1 MKKLVILTHPN
12 IQESNVNKTWINELK
27 KYPESFEI
35 HSLYEIYPDLNF
47 DVQKEQALLEKYDTI
62 IFQFPIHWFNVPFA
76 FKKYMDE
83 VLTYGW
89 AFGPGGDKFKGKKI
103 GFAASTGGPKES
115 YDSFVKLE
123 TLLSPEYVSFQYIGS
138 EIIGSHAFYGISTQ
152 PSQESIEENAKEYVK
167 TFA

>member
-12 IQESNVNKTWINELK
+12 IQESSVNKTWINELK

-76 FKKYMDE
+76 FKKYLDE

-138 EIIGSHAFYGISTQ
+138 EIIGLHAFYGISTQ

>member
-27 KYPESFEI
+27 KYPELFDI
-35 HSLYEIYPDLNF
+35 HALYEVYPDLNF
-47 DVQKEQALLEKYDTI
+47 DVQKEQEILLKYDTI
-62 IFQFPIHWFNVPFA
+62 IFQFPIHWFSVPFGL
-76 FKKYMDE
+76 KKYIDE

-89 AFGPGGDKFKGKKI
+89 AFGPGGDKLKEKKI

-123 TLLSPEYVSFQYIGS
+123 DLLSFAYVSFQYIGC
-138 EIIGSHAFYGISTQ
+138 EIIKTHAFYGASTQ
-152 PSQESIEENAKEYVK
+152 PSQETIEENAKEYVK